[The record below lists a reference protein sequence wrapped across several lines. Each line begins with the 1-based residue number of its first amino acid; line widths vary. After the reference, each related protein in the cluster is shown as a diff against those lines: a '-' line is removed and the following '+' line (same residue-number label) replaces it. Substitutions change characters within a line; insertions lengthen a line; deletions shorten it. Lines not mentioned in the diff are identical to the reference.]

1 MKGKLRVTSKA
12 RKWKPRR
19 VEVNPL
25 EAVADEVESKVKSL
39 KGLVEWYWVDKPW
52 AAVAIIKKDTS
63 YFYQIVTPTIGS
75 LEFDILNRVYHRLI
89 DRLCLVDGD
98 PSALFDKEASKLIKS
113 YAKVD
118 PIEESKIIYYLKRKS
133 FGYDSIDPIYKDPF
147 IEDITCNGPDLPVYV
162 YHVGY
167 GFVPTNI
174 SFSQDYLD
182 DFVSHLAELADR
194 HISIG
199 FPVVEASLPDGSRLT
214 AFWRKEVSDRG
225 SGFVIRKLRVEP
237 FTPIDLVRLETF
249 NSELMALLWI
259 FVELGVNMLIIGGTA
274 SGKTTTLNACC
285 LFIPENRRIISIED
299 TRELKLLH
307 DNWVPLVTR
316 EEKKLD
322 GLRGGLDAMYLLKRA
337 LRMRAEYL
345 IVGEV
350 RGEEARILFQAMNTG
365 HIVFSTMHAGSV
377 EEAFTRLFNPP
388 ISVPPTM
395 VLPLDLVVVQ
405 SIVQVE
411 GREVRRCIYVG
422 EVEEVDVENK
432 KVSLRQLY
440 SWDPKKDKIVK
451 VDEPIRIFEKIK
463 RFRRWNEKEV
473 LEEIKKRK
481 SLLEYAI
488 SKGIKGYMGFIELLK
503 SFKEGR
509 VKGGVSS
516 RL

>member
-1 MKGKLRVTSKA
+1 MESQLGVKSKP
-12 RKWKPRR
+12 KK
-19 VEVNPL
+19 VEVDPL
-25 EAVADEVESKVKSL
+25 EAVAGEVESAVKSL
-39 KGLVEWYWVDKPW
+39 KGLVEWYWVDRPW

-63 YFYQIVTPTIGS
+63 YFYHIVTPNIGP
-75 LEFDILNRVYHRLI
+75 LEFEILNRVYHRLI
-89 DRLCLVDGD
+89 DRLCLMDGS
-98 PSALFDKEASKLIKS
+98 PSAVFNKEASKLIKS

-118 PIEESKIIYYLKRKS
+118 PIEEAKIIYYLRRKS
-133 FGYDSIDPIYKDPF
+133 FGYDGIDPVYKDPF
-147 IEDITCNGPDLPVYV
+147 IEDISCNGPNLPVYV

-167 GFVPTNI
+167 GFIPTNN
-174 SFSQDYLD
+174 SFNQDYLD

-225 SGFVIRKLRVEP
+225 SGFAIRKIRVDP
-237 FTPIDLVRLETF
+237 FTPVDLVRLETF
-249 NSELMALLWI
+249 NSELMALLWL
-259 FVELGVNMLIIGGTA
+259 FVELGANMLIIGGTA

-299 TRELKLLH
+299 TREVKLVH

-316 EEKKLD
+316 EEKKID
-322 GLRGGLDAMYLLKRA
+322 GLPGGLDAMYLLKRA

-388 ISVPPTM
+388 ISVAPAM
-395 VLPLDLVVVQ
+395 VLPLDLIVVQ
-405 SIVQVE
+405 SIVQIE
-411 GREVRRCIYVG
+411 DREVRRCTYVG
-422 EVEEVDVENK
+422 EVKEVDVKNK

-451 VDEPIRIFEKIK
+451 VDTPTRIFEKSK
-463 RFRRWNEKEV
+463 RFRRWDEKEV
-473 LEEIKKRK
+473 LEEVKKRK
-481 SLLEYAI
+481 ILLEYAI
-488 SKGIKGYMGFIELLK
+488 SKGIRGYMGFTELLK
-503 SFKEGR
+503 SFKKGQI
-509 VKGGVSS
+509 KGGVSS

>member
-1 MKGKLRVTSKA
+1 
-12 RKWKPRR
+12 
-19 VEVNPL
+19 
-25 EAVADEVESKVKSL
+25 
-39 KGLVEWYWVDKPW
+39 
-52 AAVAIIKKDTS
+52 
-63 YFYQIVTPTIGS
+63 
-75 LEFDILNRVYHRLI
+75 
-89 DRLCLVDGD
+89 
-98 PSALFDKEASKLIKS
+98 
-113 YAKVD
+113 
-118 PIEESKIIYYLKRKS
+118 
-133 FGYDSIDPIYKDPF
+133 
-147 IEDITCNGPDLPVYV
+147 
-162 YHVGY
+162 
-167 GFVPTNI
+167 
-174 SFSQDYLD
+174 
-182 DFVSHLAELADR
+182 
-194 HISIG
+194 
-199 FPVVEASLPDGSRLT
+199 
-214 AFWRKEVSDRG
+214 
-225 SGFVIRKLRVEP
+225 

-337 LRMRAEYL
+337 LRMRTEYL

-411 GREVRRCIYVG
+411 GREVRRCVYVG

-451 VDEPIRIFEKIK
+451 VDKPIRIFEKIK
-463 RFRRWNEKEV
+463 RFRRWSEKEV

-488 SKGIKGYMGFIELLK
+488 SRGIKGYMGFIELLK